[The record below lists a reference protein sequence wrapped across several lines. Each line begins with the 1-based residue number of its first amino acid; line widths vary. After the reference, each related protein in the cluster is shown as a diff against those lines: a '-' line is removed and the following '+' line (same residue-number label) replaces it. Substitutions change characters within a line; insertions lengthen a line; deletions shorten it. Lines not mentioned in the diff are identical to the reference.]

1 MASIS
6 ISGVQAAAQS
16 SLTQFRLQQARRD
29 VEKADQVARSLQ
41 AQALNAQQQ
50 AGEAQETARS
60 IAAQAARAQGVVGQA
75 RQALAV
81 IETTAQSQSQAT
93 SVLSHVTE
101 KPRSAEPATAAQQA
115 ASAVINKQGQT
126 TGTLI
131 NTTA

>member
-6 ISGVQAAAQS
+6 LSGAQAAAQS
-16 SLTQFRLQQARRD
+16 GLAQFRLQQARRD

-60 IAAQAARAQGVVGQA
+60 IAAQATRAQGVVGQA

-81 IETTAQSQSQAT
+81 IETAAQSQSQAT
-93 SVLSHVTE
+93 NVLARVTE
-101 KPRSAEPATAAQQA
+101 KSKTAEPATVVQKPAP
-115 ASAVINKQGQT
+115 AVINKQGQT